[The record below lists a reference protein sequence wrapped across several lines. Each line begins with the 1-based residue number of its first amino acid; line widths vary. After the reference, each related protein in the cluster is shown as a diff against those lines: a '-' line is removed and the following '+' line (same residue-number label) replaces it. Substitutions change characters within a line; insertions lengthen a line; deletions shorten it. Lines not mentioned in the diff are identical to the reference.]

1 MYKINIPVDT
11 EKTII
16 ELNLDDY
23 DISTNLLIKQTKP
36 DDIMLEKKISTK
48 HLLETIQM
56 LYKEINVLKREIQ
69 FKK

>member
-11 EKTII
+11 EKTIL

-48 HLLETIQM
+48 HLLETIQI
-56 LYKEINVLKREIQ
+56 LYKEINVLKHEIQ